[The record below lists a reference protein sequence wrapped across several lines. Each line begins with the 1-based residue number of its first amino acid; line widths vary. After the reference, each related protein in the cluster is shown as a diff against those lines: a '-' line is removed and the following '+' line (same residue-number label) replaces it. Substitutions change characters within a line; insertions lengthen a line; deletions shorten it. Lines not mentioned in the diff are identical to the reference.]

1 MVTFTAERRAR
12 VNQQLHLASKMYW
25 CCKKKYGLHCSG
37 SSRAPSCVRKAAPDR
52 SRMSI
57 DHTSKP
63 SKHSARQTR
72 RSTAPRSALA
82 RTSET
87 YETSAKTGR
96 TQRAACSLPA
106 GGYPSGSDSILA
118 SRPRPGRPGCLW
130 ILPKPLIIQSNRHR
144 IGFARALF
152 LASVRCSFCR
162 VFRPFVVKCI
172 VYNNS
177 PLFWIVA
184 VA

>member
-96 TQRAACSLPA
+96 AYATCSVLSSRRRLPVRLRFDS
-106 GGYPSGSDSILA
+106 PS
-118 SRPRPGRPGCLW
+118 PGRPGCLW

-144 IGFARALF
+144 IG
-152 LASVRCSFCR
+152 LATR
-162 VFRPFVVKCI
+162 
-172 VYNNS
+172 
-177 PLFWIVA
+177 
-184 VA
+184 